1 MSMERDF
8 DCVKMKDEIQARL
21 RAHWEGLSAAEVR
34 ERIQHD
40 LETSTEPI
48 AEWSRRLR
56 EAMRHRPSQ
65 RFKSE

>member
-8 DCVKMKDEIQARL
+8 DCVRMKDEIQARL
-21 RAHWEGLSAAEVR
+21 RAQWEGLSAAEIR

-56 EAMRHRPSQ
+56 EAKRHHPSENLQ
-65 RFKSE
+65 SD